1 MPALVVLRRRAPCEA
16 AGDYGTRDLFDGILK
31 SEESHVDWLETNL
44 ELIGK
49 MGIEN
54 YIQSQTG

>member
-1 MPALVVLRRRAPCEA
+1 MPALVPRRRAPCEA
-16 AGDYGTRDLFDGILK
+16 AGDYVTRDLFDGILK
-31 SEESHVDWLETNL
+31 SEESHVELETNL